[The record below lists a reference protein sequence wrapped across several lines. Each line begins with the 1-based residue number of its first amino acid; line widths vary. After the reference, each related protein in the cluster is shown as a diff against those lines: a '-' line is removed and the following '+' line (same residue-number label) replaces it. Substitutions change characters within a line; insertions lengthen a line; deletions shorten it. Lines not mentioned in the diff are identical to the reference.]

1 MKTLFAAF
9 AALAGS
15 ATLASA
21 DTYFTSLS
29 DVQQRDGI
37 MELGTIASD
46 SDGVVQIYSYQRGEK
61 GSLLGW
67 EALNAGANSD
77 VKVPVVTST
86 PFSTALAEI
95 VLDGQVVAT
104 QRIRIEN

>member
-1 MKTLFAAF
+1 MKTLLLAL

-15 ATLASA
+15 ASLASA

-37 MELGTIASD
+37 MELGTIATD
-46 SDGVVQIYSYQRGEK
+46 GDGVLQIYSYQRGEK
-61 GSLLGW
+61 GPLLGW
-67 EALNAGANSD
+67 EALHAGANSE
-77 VKVPVVTST
+77 VKVPVTST
-86 PFSTALAEI
+86 PFTTALAEI
-95 VLDGQVVAT
+95 VVDGQVVRS

>member
-1 MKTLFAAF
+1 MKTLFLAL

-21 DTYFTSLS
+21 DTYFTTLS

-37 MELGTIASD
+37 MELGTIS
-46 SDGVVQIYSYQRGEK
+46 SDGDGLLQVYSYQRGEK
-61 GSLLGW
+61 GPMLGW
-67 EALNAGANSD
+67 QALSAGANPD
-77 VKVPVVTST
+77 VRVPVNST
-86 PFSTALAEI
+86 PYTTALAEI
-95 VLDGQVVAT
+95 VLDGQVVTT